1 MPHSTMS
8 PLPSKAKWL
17 RHALEVEGFWLS
29 VACQNELDPREQEIM
44 KLKKTSE
51 QQVDDIKMYELRLG
65 QMNERMQ
72 DIEEELELKAGE
84 NNRLRN

>member
-1 MPHSTMS
+1 MT
-8 PLPSKAKWL
+8 
-17 RHALEVEGFWLS
+17 
-29 VACQNELDPREQEIM
+29 
-44 KLKKTSE
+44 LKKTSE
-51 QQVDDIKMYELRLG
+51 QQIDDIKMYELRLG